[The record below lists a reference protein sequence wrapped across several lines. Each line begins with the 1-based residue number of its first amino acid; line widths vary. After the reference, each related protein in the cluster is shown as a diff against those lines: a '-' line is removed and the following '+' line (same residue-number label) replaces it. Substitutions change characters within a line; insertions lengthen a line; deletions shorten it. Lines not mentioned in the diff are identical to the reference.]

1 NYSYTLEH
9 NVNHATDATPFET
22 FTVHVADSDGNV
34 ADDPSASFQIA
45 IVDDVPTAV
54 ADTDSVTEGGTA
66 SGNVITDAS
75 AGDVGDTDTGA
86 DTKGADGAS
95 VSHIQSNNVG
105 GAGLDISGNTVING
119 QYGTLTID
127 ASGQY
132 SYVANSNIS
141 NASPV
146 TDTFTYTLKDGDGD
160 TSPTT
165 LTITINDGAV
175 AATPT
180 PVTLDLNEA
189 ALLTAGATG
198 SNPTLTT
205 ETDST
210 PALSFTAGSD
220 ALTSFAFSGTAGL
233 VTDLDGN
240 GSQDIFWQSVSGAQ
254 IKGYL
259 DAAHTQLAV
268 TLNLNAPGS
277 IAAGATSSV
286 TVTATLSDNLQ
297 HIVANGAQIS
307 SIGNVG
313 VVATDTDGDTT
324 TGIVNI
330 NVQDDVPTLGTVQ
343 SQQTSNDPVQTPAVG
358 TLHFIAGADGAGAAM
373 TITANTAGV
382 TSAGHHLIT
391 DQSGN
396 VLTAYADNNNDGN
409 LDAGDTAV
417 LTITV
422 DPNAGTSGQY
432 VFNLLAPLDGTVT
445 KLPNASDGALGSG
458 PTTNKYVENPTN
470 HQLVTMVTGWAPT
483 DAGGTFNAAHEAA
496 WLAGDI
502 PTLTQRNDVNGSN
515 QGWGLGGNN
524 FLTGQ
529 FMRFDFGALN
539 DYDGAGS
546 YGAPSPPSTLANAGF
561 VTFSYNKTLDVGDKI
576 EYVAHYV
583 DGTTESFISGTGAT
597 GQTIQSSAGKQIAWV
612 DVYDAHTPNGFKLN
626 LSEIGVVSTT
636 VDHTIPVTLQ
646 LTDGDGDTT
655 GTANFT
661 VHVAGG
667 LTPFDVAAPIVLDL
681 NHDGIHTT
689 DLAHSTISYDYNGDG
704 VASKTAWVDQHD
716 GILAIDLNGDGKV
729 SNASEFVFT
738 QQAPGA
744 ATDLVA
750 LEQLYDTNHDGKLTA
765 ADHDFSQF
773 GVWQDANGN
782 GVSDPGEFKSLA
794 ALGIVE
800 IGLTSDNQHSVSED
814 GSVLTYGGSTFT
826 TASGETGAVA
836 DIGFGN
842 FDTTGQ
848 TGTTGAD
855 TFKLDNLDI
864 KDLITDYHG
873 TGPGG
878 EGDKIDLSALFDTAS
893 GSNINDYVHYDA
905 DTKTLSVDT
914 TGSGNAANFVDVAAL
929 QNAPAAGTITILYDD
944 TAHVQHTATI

>member
-1 NYSYTLEH
+1 
-9 NVNHATDATPFET
+9 
-22 FTVHVADSDGNV
+22 VHVADSDGNV
-34 ADDPSASFQIA
+34 ADDPSASFQIN

-75 AGDVGDTDTGA
+75 AGDAGDTDTGA

-95 VSHIQSNNVG
+95 VSGATGTGATTVVG
-105 GAGLDISGNTVING
+105 SDFHVVG
-119 QYGTLTID
+119 QYGTLTLSPD
-127 ASGQY
+127 GTY

-141 NASPV
+141 NASAV

-165 LTITINDGAV
+165 LIITINDGAV

-180 PVTLDLNEA
+180 PITLDLNEA

-198 SNPTLTT
+198 LNPTLTT

-240 GSQDIFWQSVSGAQ
+240 GSQDIFWQSVSGTQ

-268 TLNLNAPGS
+268 TLDLNAPGS

-330 NVQDDVPTLGTVQ
+330 NVQDDVPTLGVVQ
-343 SQQTSNDPVQTPAVG
+343 SQQASNDPSQTPAIG
-358 TLHFIAGADGAGAAM
+358 TLHFVAGADGAGTAM
-373 TITANTAGV
+373 TITANTTGI
-382 TSAGHHLIT
+382 TSAGHTLIT
-391 DQSGN
+391 EQSGN
-396 VLTAYADNNNDGN
+396 VLTAYADNNNSGSH
-409 LDAGDTAV
+409 DAGDTAV
-417 LTITV
+417 FTITV
-422 DPNAGTSGQY
+422 NPNAGTSGQY
-432 VFNLLAPLDGTVT
+432 TFDLLAPLDGTVT
-445 KLPNASDGALGSG
+445 KLANASEGALGSG
-458 PTTNKYVENPTN
+458 PTTNKYVENPAT

-483 DAGGTFNAAHEAA
+483 DAGGAFNAAHEAA
-496 WLAGDI
+496 WLAGGN
-502 PTLTQRNDVNGSN
+502 PALTQRNDVNGSD

-524 FLTGQ
+524 FLPGQ

-539 DYDGAGS
+539 DYDGAGGS
-546 YGAPSPPSTLANAGF
+546 YGAPLPPSALANATYA
-561 VTFSYNKTLDVGDKI
+561 TFSYTKTLGASDKI

-583 DGTTESFISGTGAT
+583 DGTTQSFISGVGAT
-597 GQTIQSSAGKQIAWV
+597 GQTVQSSSGKQIAWI
-612 DVYDAHTPNGFKLN
+612 DVYDVSSPGGFKLN
-626 LSEIGVVSTT
+626 LSEIGVLSTN
-636 VDHTIPVTLQ
+636 VDHTIGATVQ
-646 LTDGDGDTT
+646 LTDGDGDQTLA
-655 GTANFT
+655 GSFT
-661 VHVAGG
+661 VHVKDG
-667 LTPFDVAAPIVLDL
+667 LTPNAVAAPVLLDL

-689 DLAHSTISYDYNGDG
+689 DLTHSTVSFDYNGDG
-704 VASKTAWVDQHD
+704 VASKTAWVDTHD

-729 SNASEFVFT
+729 NNGSEIVFT
-738 QQAPGA
+738 QQAVGA
-744 ATDLVA
+744 ATDLAA
-750 LEQLYDTNHDGKLTA
+750 LALVYDTNHDGKLTA
-765 ADHDFSQF
+765 ADHDFGQF

-782 GVSDPGEFKSLA
+782 GVSDSGEFKSLA

-848 TGTTGAD
+848 TATAGAD

-878 EGDKIDLSALFDTAS
+878 EGDKIDLSALFDTVS
-893 GSNINDYVHYDA
+893 GGNINDYVHYDA

-929 QNAPAAGTITILYDD
+929 QNGPAAGTITILYDD
-944 TAHVQHTATI
+944 TTHTQHTATI